1 MCRGGPVA
9 VRRRRSGL
17 TTSSVK
23 RTYLNR
29 SCVWNERLEIR
40 APWELDNSEGMSCIP
55 DIIVTLMDGNDYVAY
70 KRVPASDVMGSTGSS
85 EQTLFLVP
93 FAEPDDARDKDTGL
107 IGCRMRITHTAPKSL
122 QHRMPAD
129 TQSHKNQKP
138 VTASPITVKGAEA
151 LTLRAHIY
159 KARNLPA
166 GDDNGLSDPYV
177 RVVFG
182 GGCGQTNFLT
192 NKVNPSFNECVEFD
206 VDAFSPY
213 PPLVVEAWDHDTVG
227 RDTFLGR
234 CVMPLS
240 RTSAPQPLQWLR
252 LNDVT
257 SSKRGEILCSF
268 ELVPRGTVTDPAV
281 PLTERVRV
289 EPPPFVSPTYMARPI
304 APSITPE
311 VQTST
316 IEIDCVGLRD
326 MDTYQMID
334 VKDAILEFIVD
345 DVSVMSKRVKGV
357 NPDFLQ
363 KVTLVVDLPVDP
375 AYIPDL
381 TIKVYDHRFFG
392 QRVLIGSCSVG
403 LAALMQ
409 STRGID
415 FYDEESEE
423 DEEHLDHAEDFDSEI
438 DNKDRSLKASMSPR
452 SGSSVNNYGSTEMSG
467 PVLEPDDDDDN
478 ISPWLR
484 AYFKGKIPRYPTN
497 LERQYLGFK
506 DRFLDYPLTR
516 GTSSNTVGYF
526 KGRIHV
532 ATATNEPV
540 PPVAATTPLESARVI
555 VNVYVLR
562 ASSLIPHDTA
572 LTGGSNDPYL
582 KVSVGKCVSAKGKVK
597 EEKDLRKNGLHGTLH
612 PEFMQSVQ
620 FIVDVP
626 TVNEAKVSVWDADN
640 IGRDE
645 LIGFTVVNLEDRW
658 WSYKRGGI
666 PAAEHTERRSLYH
679 PEQSGATAQGRVEMW
694 IDIKPYVDRVERP
707 IDIQLPPNER
717 FELRVIV
724 WNVSDCIPQET
735 AITGEEMT
743 DIYVKCFMEGK
754 PDDSKETDVHYRS
767 LDGKG
772 AFNWRM
778 KFPLIYVRRDRKVL
792 LSGEEKVTFSLFST
806 RQQHRPV
813 SPTLVVQIWDNDL
826 MPMTDDFMGEMK
838 IPLDQR
844 LPLNQSA
851 QDRKR
856 IPLNL
861 FGKTPDPTN
870 PETKIV
876 RGLQQTPKL
885 WYDVTGKDKKPV
897 GKVQLSFQLV
907 PLAKTGEKGF
917 EAGDGRSEPNANP
930 FLPEPERPGS
940 SFFWL
945 TSPLKTLYYVIWR
958 NWGKYMVAILCI
970 ALWVVLLYGFVN
982 YSLQVFAHRVWGT
995 DAPAPQIIT
1004 PAATPSA

>member
-213 PPLVVEAWDHDTVG
+213 PPLVVEAWDHD
-227 RDTFLGR
+227 
-234 CVMPLS
+234 
-240 RTSAPQPLQWLR
+240 
-252 LNDVT
+252 
-257 SSKRGEILCSF
+257 
-268 ELVPRGTVTDPAV
+268 
-281 PLTERVRV
+281 
-289 EPPPFVSPTYMARPI
+289 
-304 APSITPE
+304 
-311 VQTST
+311 
-316 IEIDCVGLRD
+316 
-326 MDTYQMID
+326 
-334 VKDAILEFIVD
+334 
-345 DVSVMSKRVKGV
+345 
-357 NPDFLQ
+357 
-363 KVTLVVDLPVDP
+363 
-375 AYIPDL
+375 
-381 TIKVYDHRFFG
+381 
-392 QRVLIGSCSVG
+392 IGSCSVG

-452 SGSSVNNYGSTEMSG
+452 SGSSVKNYGSTEMSG

-516 GTSSNTVGYF
+516 GTSSNTVGCF

-562 ASSLIPHDTA
+562 ASSLIPHTALTDTA
-572 LTGGSNDPYL
+572 LTGG
-582 KVSVGKCVSAKGKVK
+582 
-597 EEKDLRKNGLHGTLH
+597 
-612 PEFMQSVQ
+612 
-620 FIVDVP
+620 
-626 TVNEAKVSVWDADN
+626 
-640 IGRDE
+640 
-645 LIGFTVVNLEDRW
+645 
-658 WSYKRGGI
+658 
-666 PAAEHTERRSLYH
+666 
-679 PEQSGATAQGRVEMW
+679 
-694 IDIKPYVDRVERP
+694 
-707 IDIQLPPNER
+707 
-717 FELRVIV
+717 
-724 WNVSDCIPQET
+724 
-735 AITGEEMT
+735 
-743 DIYVKCFMEGK
+743 
-754 PDDSKETDVHYRS
+754 
-767 LDGKG
+767 
-772 AFNWRM
+772 
-778 KFPLIYVRRDRKVL
+778 
-792 LSGEEKVTFSLFST
+792 
-806 RQQHRPV
+806 
-813 SPTLVVQIWDNDL
+813 
-826 MPMTDDFMGEMK
+826 
-838 IPLDQR
+838 
-844 LPLNQSA
+844 
-851 QDRKR
+851 
-856 IPLNL
+856 
-861 FGKTPDPTN
+861 
-870 PETKIV
+870 
-876 RGLQQTPKL
+876 
-885 WYDVTGKDKKPV
+885 
-897 GKVQLSFQLV
+897 
-907 PLAKTGEKGF
+907 
-917 EAGDGRSEPNANP
+917 
-930 FLPEPERPGS
+930 
-940 SFFWL
+940 
-945 TSPLKTLYYVIWR
+945 
-958 NWGKYMVAILCI
+958 
-970 ALWVVLLYGFVN
+970 
-982 YSLQVFAHRVWGT
+982 
-995 DAPAPQIIT
+995 
-1004 PAATPSA
+1004 